1 MTSTGGIGEAL
12 ETKGI
17 MAILITIIVALVLIG
32 AAVGGWIRYS
42 KRRLRASFGPEL
54 RTVAEEQ
61 GSPRKVDREL
71 RRRKKQHDALDLRE
85 ISPEDQAYYAT
96 TWEHLQGEFLDDPSL
111 ALTEAE
117 RLVARLLEARGY
129 PGHDAQEQLAL
140 LSVEHAESLAGFRA
154 AQDVSRRAAVDPTR
168 IPTEE
173 LRQAMLSYLTLFN
186 ELLADPSTGTA
197 PTTGDAATTPATTDG
212 QEANR

>member
-1 MTSTGGIGEAL
+1 
-12 ETKGI
+12 
-17 MAILITIIVALVLIG
+17 MAILITIIVAVVFLG
-32 AAVGGWIRYS
+32 AAAAGWARYT

-54 RTVAEEQ
+54 KTVAQEQ

-71 RRRKKQHDALDLRE
+71 RRRKKRHDELELHP

-96 TWEHLQGEFLDDPSL
+96 SWEHLQGEFLDDPSL
-111 ALTEAE
+111 ALTGAE
-117 RLVARLLEARGY
+117 RLVATVLEVRGY
-129 PGHDAQEQLAL
+129 PGDDAQERLAL
-140 LSVEHAESLAGFRA
+140 LSVEHADSLAGYRT
-154 AQDVSRRAAVDPTR
+154 AQDVSRRALEDPTT

-186 ELLADPSTGTA
+186 ELLTDPSPETESR
-197 PTTGDAATTPATTDG
+197 TGDAVIPAQTDG